1 MLPKPPGTK
10 GGWWWW
16 CGQRDGA
23 VEANVVFAVVTVHSD
38 RNGLCRKPVLVFR
51 KDKMRMY

>member
-1 MLPKPPGTK
+1 MFPKPPGTK

-38 RNGLCRKPVLVFR
+38 RKGLCCKPVLAFR